1 MNLSLHEKFEKVG
14 KEKSIKKKQGLLR
27 EYDTPGFRAILRST
41 YDETIQWIVP
51 DSRPP
56 FELNDAPDFDLVG
69 VSLENEALKIGRFV
83 LVNGQVPQQGVG
95 LKKVKRE
102 QLFIQLL
109 ESLHS
114 TEAELLLN
122 MVRGRLPY
130 KGLTVGLVSESFPGL
145 ITTVSTDEEEWE
157 LEEEK

>member
-1 MNLSLHEKFEKVG
+1 MQLSLHEKFEKIG
-14 KEKSIKKKQGLLR
+14 KEKSIKKKQQLLK
-27 EYDTPGFRAILRST
+27 EYDTPGLRSILRST
-41 YDETIQWIVP
+41 YDDTIQWIVP

-69 VSLENEALKIGRFV
+69 VNLENEGLKLGRFV
-83 LVNGQVPQQGVG
+83 LVNGQVPQQGLG

-114 TEAELLLN
+114 SESELLLN
-122 MVRGRLPY
+122 MVKGRLPY
-130 KGLTVGLVSESFPGL
+130 KGLTVGLVNDTFPGL
-145 ITTVSTDEEEWE
+145 ITEVGLEDE
-157 LEEEK
+157 

>member
-1 MNLSLHEKFEKVG
+1 MQLSLHEKFEKIG
-14 KEKSIKKKQGLLR
+14 KEKSIKKKQQLLK
-27 EYDTPGFRAILRST
+27 EYDTPGLRSILRST
-41 YDETIQWIVP
+41 YDDTIQWIVP

-69 VSLENEALKIGRFV
+69 VNLENEGLKLGRFI
-83 LVNGQVPQQGVG
+83 LVKGQVPQQGLG

-114 TEAELLLN
+114 SESELLLN
-122 MVRGRLPY
+122 MVKGRLPY
-130 KGLTVGLVSESFPGL
+130 KGLTVGLVNDTFPGL
-145 ITTVSTDEEEWE
+145 IAEVGLEDE
-157 LEEEK
+157 